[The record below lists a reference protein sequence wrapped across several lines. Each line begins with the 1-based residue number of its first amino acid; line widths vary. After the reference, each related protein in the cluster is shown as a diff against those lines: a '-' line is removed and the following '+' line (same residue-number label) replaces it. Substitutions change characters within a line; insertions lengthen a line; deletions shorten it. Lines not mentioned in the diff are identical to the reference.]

1 MRRGCILLLAALGA
15 QSLLA
20 QSTFGTIN
28 GVVTDASGAL
38 VPNARITVR
47 NELTGIA
54 RETTSDTSGY
64 YEASHLQPG
73 RYTVV
78 VEQTGFRQ
86 FVKQGLLLEA
96 GRMLRN
102 DVVLEVGEV
111 TTQVIVE
118 AHSPTIET
126 ETAQLSSIR
135 TNREIQSLPMNLRG
149 SWDSFLYDFL
159 ALIPTAQWGQGS
171 AFSIGGTRGMQNN
184 FTVDGST
191 TNSPLFG
198 NSIGPANPSM
208 ESVAEMK
215 VDLNN
220 NSAEYVLPGT
230 VHAISKAGTNDW
242 HGSLLYYHDNGA
254 LNARN
259 FFATRTPFRI
269 LHDYG
274 GSLGGPVLLPG
285 YNGRN
290 RSFFFFAYEAFRDK
304 TQAVLSPNVPTV
316 KFRQGDFSS
325 VASVVRDPFS
335 GQPLPGNR
343 IPASQLSPTSI
354 KIQERFYPLP
364 NYGDPDLVV
373 ANWRDSLPQSLDK
386 DMFDIRGD
394 HRFSDRHSLF
404 GRFSWMQAAPL
415 YVEGGLPTIGLR
427 DQLRRTRSL
436 NISDTFIFRPNL
448 INEFRFGLV
457 RNFNPRQG
465 PIHGPTIVRELG
477 LEGLPP
483 NLPNINSLPTISIT
497 GFQTISQIAYLTPEE
512 MIFEYRDTLSWVRG
526 RHSLR
531 FGFDLRHNWI
541 ASEPSSPSG
550 AFGTFSFQNTFTGHA
565 YADFLYGLPRTSSR
579 LNPAP
584 RYKASNVDS
593 GFFIQDDF
601 RLTKNLTLNLGLRY
615 DLNPPYVEH
624 NDRMFS
630 FDPRAGALVVPSPAA
645 LQAVNPLFPASIPIV
660 TADKAGL
667 PASLRYADNF
677 NLAPRVGFAWRLRS
691 TSVIRG
697 GYGIYTDYSTGSL
710 FAAQVGGPFQSS
722 ESFTNWITGGV
733 PRFRFPLA
741 FPPGFGTL
749 GAQNVSFNDPYLRLP
764 YIQQANFTIEQEL
777 FRNWGLRLSYIT
789 TASRKLTY
797 SRNINQPPPSTERF
811 SQDRRPWPALQNIVM
826 RDDGGNQTYHALSV
840 VVEHKYRSGLYL
852 QSGWTWAKNL
862 TDVQSDSEA
871 GATIENQFDRRRDY
885 SNVDYTRRHR
895 WISNVIYELP
905 VGPGKRLGTDLRGL
919 AGHLVGGWQV
929 SAILLFQTGG
939 WLTPSF
945 SGVDT
950 SNTNTIGGRP
960 DRLQDGNLPP
970 AERSIERWF
979 DASAFAVPRN
989 GFFGNSAPT
998 IIEGPGTA
1006 NIDLGLYKFIRVR
1019 ERLAFRLGA
1028 SSTNAFNRPNFGNP
1042 DMNISS
1048 PGTVGKIRSLQ
1059 SRDVAGPRTMQL
1071 SLRLDF

>member
-1 MRRGCILLLAALGA
+1 MGMGRIILPALLLAV
-15 QSLLA
+15 SLQA

-28 GVVTDASGAL
+28 GVITDATGAL
-38 VPNARITVR
+38 VPNAKVTVR
-47 NELTGIA
+47 NEETGIG
-54 RETTSDTSGY
+54 REISSDAGGY

-73 RYTVV
+73 RYTVT
-78 VEQTGFRQ
+78 VEQAGFRQ

-96 GRMLRN
+96 GRILRN
-102 DVVLEVGEV
+102 DVSLEVGEV
-111 TTQVIVE
+111 TTQVVVE
-118 AHSPTIET
+118 AHSPAIET
-126 ETAQLSSIR
+126 ETAQLSAVQPER
-135 TNREIQSLPMNLRG
+135 VIQSLPMNLRG

-159 ALIPTAQWGQGS
+159 ALVPTAQWGQGS

-208 ESVAEMK
+208 ESIAEMK

-230 VHAISKAGTNDW
+230 VHAISKAGTNEW

-269 LHDYG
+269 LHDFG
-274 GSLGGPVLLPG
+274 GSIGGPVRLPG
-285 YNGRN
+285 YDGRN
-290 RSFFFFAYEAFRDK
+290 RSFFFFAYEGFRDK

-316 KFRQGDFSS
+316 KFRRGDFSA
-325 VASVVRDPFS
+325 VTSVVRDPFS
-335 GQPLPGNR
+335 GAPLPGNQ
-343 IPASQLSPTSI
+343 IPASQLNTTSV

-373 ANWRDSLPQSLDK
+373 ANWRDSLPQTLDK
-386 DMFDIRGD
+386 NMFDIRGD
-394 HRFSDRHSLF
+394 HRISDRHSLF
-404 GRFSWMQAAPL
+404 GRFSWMQASPK
-415 YVEGGLPTIGLR
+415 YVEGGLPTVGLR

-436 NISDTFIFRPNL
+436 NISDTITFRPNL
-448 INEFRFGLV
+448 INEFRFGIV
-457 RNFNPRQG
+457 RNYNPRQG
-465 PIHGPTIVRELG
+465 PIHGPTIVKELG

-483 NLPNINSLPTISIT
+483 ELPNINSLPTISIT
-497 GFQTISQIAYLTPEE
+497 GFQTISQIAYLTPAE
-512 MIFEYRDTLSWVRG
+512 MIFEYRDTLSWIRG

-550 AFGTFSFQNTFTGHA
+550 AFGTFSFQNTFTGYS

-584 RYKASNVDS
+584 RYTASNVDA
-593 GFFIQDDF
+593 GFFIQDDL
-601 RLTKNLTLNLGLRY
+601 RVTRNLTLNLGLRY

-630 FDPRAGALVVPSPAA
+630 FDPGRGALVVPSAA
-645 LQAVNPLFPASIPIV
+645 ATRAINPLFPAAIPVV
-660 TADKAGL
+660 TADVARL
-667 PASLRYADNF
+667 PASLRHSDNL
-677 NLAPRVGFAWRLRS
+677 NLAPRVGFAWRVRA

-722 ESFTNWITGGV
+722 ESFTNTITRGTPLFQF
-733 PRFRFPLA
+733 PRA
-741 FPPGFGTL
+741 FPPGFGAL

-777 FRNWGLRLSYIT
+777 FRNWGVRLSYIA

-797 SRNINQPPPSTERF
+797 SRNINQPPASTQRF
-811 SQDRRPWPALQNIVM
+811 SNDRRPFPALQNIIM
-826 RDDGGNQTYHALSV
+826 RDDGGNQTYHGLSV
-840 VVEHKYRSGLYL
+840 VVEHKYRNGLYV

-871 GATIENQFDRRRDY
+871 GATIENQFDRRREY

-895 WISNVIYELP
+895 WISNLVYELP
-905 VGPGKRLGTDLRGL
+905 VGPGKRVAGDLRGL
-919 AGHLVGGWQV
+919 AGQLIGGWQI

-960 DRLQDGNLPP
+960 DRLRDGNLPP
-970 AERSIERWF
+970 SQRTIDRWF
-979 DASAFAVPRN
+979 DASAFAVPAN
-989 GFFGNSAPT
+989 GYFGNSAPT
-998 IIEGPGTA
+998 ILEGPGTA
-1006 NIDLGLYKFIRVR
+1006 NVDLGLYKFVR
-1019 ERLAFRLGA
+1019 LREKFLFRLGA
-1028 SSTNAFNRPNFGNP
+1028 TATNAFNHPNFGDP
-1042 DMNISS
+1042 ALNISS
-1048 PGTVGKIRSLQ
+1048 PSTVGTIRSLQ
-1059 SRDVAGPRTMQL
+1059 SRDVAGPRTVQL
-1071 SLRLDF
+1071 SLRLEF

>member
-1 MRRGCILLLAALGA
+1 MKIARTLSLAVLLVA
-15 QSLLA
+15 SIEA

-28 GVVTDASGAL
+28 GVITDATGAL
-38 VPNARITVR
+38 VPNAKVTVR
-47 NELTGIA
+47 NEETGIA
-54 RETTSDTSGY
+54 REISSDNGGY

-73 RYTVV
+73 RYTVT
-78 VEQTGFRQ
+78 VEQAGFRQ
-86 FVKQGLLLEA
+86 FVRQGLALEA
-96 GRMLRN
+96 GRTLRS
-102 DVVLEVGEV
+102 DISLEVGEV
-111 TTQVIVE
+111 TTQVVVE

-126 ETAQLSSIR
+126 ETSQLSAIR
-135 TNREIQSLPMNLRG
+135 THREIQALPMNLRG

-208 ESVAEMK
+208 EGVAEMK

-230 VHAISKAGTNDW
+230 VHAISKAGTNEW

-254 LNARN
+254 LNARD

-269 LHDYG
+269 LHDFG
-274 GSLGGPVLLPG
+274 GSIGGPIR
-285 YNGRN
+285 RN
-290 RSFFFFAYEAFRDK
+290 RTFFFFDYEGFRDK
-304 TQAVLSPNVPTV
+304 TQAVLSPNVPTA

-325 VASVVRDPFS
+325 VSTPVRDAFS

-343 IPASQLSPTSI
+343 IPASLLNPTSL

-364 NYGDPDLVV
+364 NFGDPDLVV
-373 ANWRDSLPQSLDK
+373 GNWRDSLPQSLDK
-386 DMFDIRGD
+386 NMFDVRGD
-394 HRFSDRHSLF
+394 HRFSDRHSVF
-404 GRFSWMQAAPL
+404 GRFSWMQASPK
-415 YVEGGLPTIGLR
+415 YVEGGLPTVGIR

-436 NISDTFIFRPNL
+436 NISDTITFRPNL
-448 INEFRFGLV
+448 INEFRFGIV
-457 RNFNPRQG
+457 RNYNPRQG

-483 NLPNINSLPTISIT
+483 NLPDINSLPTISIT
-497 GFQTISQIAYLTPEE
+497 GFQTISQIAYLTPAE
-512 MIFEYRDTLSWVRG
+512 MIFEYRDTLSWIRG

-531 FGFDLRHNWI
+531 LGFDLRHNWI
-541 ASEPSSPSG
+541 ANEPSSPSG
-550 AFGTFSFQNTFTGHA
+550 AFGSFSFQNTFTGYS

-584 RYKASNVDS
+584 RYTASNLDA
-593 GFFIQDDF
+593 GFFLQDDF
-601 RLTKNLTLNLGLRY
+601 RLTKDLTLNLGLRY
-615 DLNPPYVEH
+615 DLNPPYTEH
-624 NDRMFS
+624 NDRMFG
-630 FDPRAGALVVPSPAA
+630 FDPSTGAIVVPSTAA
-645 LQAVNPLFPASIPIV
+645 TQAINPLFPATIPIV
-660 TADKAGL
+660 TADRAGL
-667 PASLRYADNF
+667 PASLRHADRM
-677 NLAPRVGFAWRLRS
+677 NLAPRAGFAWRLRG
-691 TSVIRG
+691 TTVLRG
-697 GYGIYTDYSTGSL
+697 GYGIYTDYATGSL

-722 ESFTNWITGGV
+722 ESFTNTITGGV
-733 PRFRFPLA
+733 PRFQFPRA

-749 GAQNVSFNDPYLRLP
+749 GAQNVAFNDPYLRLP
-764 YIQQANFTIEQEL
+764 YIQQANFTVEQEI

-797 SRNINQPPPSTERF
+797 SRNINQPPASTQPF
-811 SQDRRPWPALQNIVM
+811 SASRRPYPALQNIIM
-826 RDDGGNQTYHALSV
+826 RDDGGNQTYHGFSF
-840 VVEHKYRSGLYL
+840 VVEHKYRNGLYL

-895 WISNVIYELP
+895 WISNLVYELP
-905 VGPGKRLGTDLRGL
+905 VGPGKRFGTGLRGI
-919 AGHLVGGWQV
+919 AGQVAGGWQI

-960 DRLQDGNLPP
+960 DRLANGNLP
-970 AERSIERWF
+970 AGQRTIDRWF

-989 GFFGNSAPT
+989 GSFGNAAPT
-998 IIEGPGTA
+998 IIEGPGTS
-1006 NIDLGLYKFIRVR
+1006 NVDLGLYKFVRVR
-1019 ERLAFRLGA
+1019 ERFTFRLGA
-1028 SSTNAFNRPNFGNP
+1028 SATNAFNHPNFGDP
-1042 DMNISS
+1042 ALNISS
-1048 PGTVGKIRSLQ
+1048 PSTVGIIRSLQ
-1059 SRDVAGPRTMQL
+1059 SRDVAGPRTVQL